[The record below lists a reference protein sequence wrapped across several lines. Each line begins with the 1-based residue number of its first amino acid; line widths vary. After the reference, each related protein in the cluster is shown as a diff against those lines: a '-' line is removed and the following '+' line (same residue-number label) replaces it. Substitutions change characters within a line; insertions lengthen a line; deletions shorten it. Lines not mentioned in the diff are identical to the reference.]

1 MKRKLLMALVC
12 ALALCWL
19 CGAALGESKTEYG
32 RQIGASLDALQ
43 IALASQDKRAANSA
57 LAQVRSSVYAAVRY
71 LAQIGEYDNR
81 AMEILS
87 NANQAYTAA
96 FGGDGNYASYMSQA
110 RAYNTQ
116 FFGDSGYSA
125 IDPDMPFIKHVHRS
139 SELAI
144 IEPATCDSEGLASG
158 ICDAGV
164 DWYGIAETAYSL
176 DHGFE
181 KSAPC
186 GAYFTC
192 ELEIDPNN
200 HAGGTAIQ
208 GQNIVCLGCGAVLSS
223 YTVSIDT
230 DIANGAVALSGEST
244 QFAENATVILTA
256 TPAQGYE
263 LDSLTYTPAGGAA
276 VVITADASDVYSFL
290 MPAANVTVSATFRQ
304 TVYAITTD
312 SAALAYYYNDSF
324 EQVFPSEAREGTAL
338 SLMLDDS
345 AVPGAGNYFTGEFTV
360 NGRSL
365 GREYSEDG
373 LTSWPVTGFSMPAEA
388 VTIGAVKAARETL
401 ALTFAPGDTRA
412 LPMDAWM
419 QLQYYET
426 AVGEPPLLRYDEATG
441 TEALDVNRDG
451 KPDLQIAFDDEAYCV
466 NLTRMPACAAFGA
479 FSFAFSGP
487 TDRYGTVAFTLPAPA
502 FGPAAFTL
510 PAALTTIEESA
521 FEGNIALTVVEAGE
535 GVTAIGADAFKG
547 CANLTQIKLPA
558 NCAIDPA
565 AFTGCGTVYV
575 FAPSGG
581 TTEAFCQNP
590 NVDCVFVET
599 QD

>member
-1 MKRKLLMALVC
+1 MKRKLMIVLLCV
-12 ALALCWL
+12 LALCCL

-32 RQIGASLDALQ
+32 QQIGASLDALENTF
-43 IALASQDKRAANSA
+43 ASQDKSAADSA
-57 LAQVRSSVYAAVRY
+57 LAQVRSSLYAAARY
-71 LAQIGEYDNR
+71 LAQIGEYDSR
-81 AMEILS
+81 VMEIAN
-87 NANQAYTAA
+87 NANQAYTAF

-116 FFGDSGYSA
+116 VFGDSG
-125 IDPDMPFIKHVHRS
+125 IDPDTGLPFIHVHRS
-139 SELAI
+139 SKLAI
-144 IEPATCDSEGLASG
+144 IEPATCVSEGLASG

-164 DWYGIAETAYSL
+164 NLYGVAETAYSF
-176 DHGFE
+176 DHGVE
-181 KSAPC
+181 KLAPC

-192 ELEIDPNN
+192 ETEIDPNN

-276 VVITADASDVYSFL
+276 VVITADASGVYSFL

-312 SAALAYYYNDSF
+312 GAARAYCYNDSY
-324 EQVFPSEAREGTAL
+324 EQVFTTEAREGTAL
-338 SLMLDDS
+338 SLMLDEN

-360 NGRSL
+360 NGVSL

-373 LTSWPVTGFSMPAEA
+373 LTSWPVTGFSMPAQA
-388 VTIGAVKAARETL
+388 VTIGAVQAARETL
-401 ALTFAPGDTRA
+401 TLSFAPGETRA
-412 LPMDAWM
+412 LPMDAWI
-419 QLQYYET
+419 QLQF
-426 AVGEPPLLRYDEATG
+426 VEPPLIRYDEATG

-479 FSFAFSGP
+479 FSFAFTGP

-565 AFTGCGTVYV
+565 AFTGCGTVLV

-581 TTEAFCQNP
+581 STEAACETMVN
-590 NVDCVFVET
+590 CVFCAFNN
-599 QD
+599 

>member
-1 MKRKLLMALVC
+1 MKRKLLIVLLCV
-12 ALALCWL
+12 LALCCL

-32 RQIGASLDALQ
+32 QQIGASLDALENTF
-43 IALASQDKRAANSA
+43 ASQDKSAADSA
-57 LAQVRSSVYAAVRY
+57 LAQVRSSVYAAARY
-71 LAQIGEYDNR
+71 LAQIGEYDSR
-81 AMEILS
+81 VMEIVN
-87 NANQAYTAA
+87 NANQAYTAF

-116 FFGDSGYSA
+116 VFGDSGYSD
-125 IDPDMPFIKHVHRS
+125 IDPDTGLPFIKHVHRS
-139 SELAI
+139 SKLAI
-144 IEPATCDSEGLASG
+144 IEPATCVSEGLASG

-164 DWYGIAETAYSL
+164 NWYGVAETAYSL
-176 DHGFE
+176 DHGYE

-192 ELEIDPNN
+192 ETEIDPNN

-276 VVITADASDVYSFL
+276 VVITADASGVYSFL

-312 SAALAYYYNDSF
+312 GAARAYYYNGDF
-324 EQVFPSEAREGTAL
+324 EQVFPTEAVEGTAL

-345 AVPGAGNYFTGEFTV
+345 AEPEEGNYFTGEFIV
-360 NGRSL
+360 NGVSL

-373 LTSWPVTGFSMPAEA
+373 LTSWPVTGFTMPAEA
-388 VTIGAVKAARETL
+388 VTIGAVQAARESL
-401 ALTFAPGDTRA
+401 ALSFAPGETRA
-412 LPMDAWM
+412 LPMAAWM
-419 QLQYYET
+419 QLQYME
-426 AVGEPPLLRYDEATG
+426 GEPPLIRYDEVTG

-521 FEGNIALTVVEAGE
+521 FEGNAAMTIVDANH
-535 GVTAIGADAFKG
+535 VTAIGANAFKG
-547 CANLTQIKLPA
+547 CTNLTQIKLPA
-558 NCAIDPA
+558 NCAIDLA
-565 AFTGCGTVYV
+565 AFTGCGTVLV

-581 TTEAFCQNP
+581 STEAACETMEN
-590 NVDCVFVET
+590 CVFCAFNN
-599 QD
+599 

>member
-1 MKRKLLMALVC
+1 MKRKLMIVLLCV
-12 ALALCWL
+12 LALCWL
-19 CGAALGESKTEYG
+19 CGAALGESRTEYG

-43 IALASQDKRAANSA
+43 IALASQDKSAAASA
-57 LAQVRSSVYAAVRY
+57 LAQVRSSVYAAIRY
-71 LAQIGEYDNR
+71 LAQIGEYDDR
-81 AMEILS
+81 AMEIVS

-116 FFGDSGYSA
+116 VFGDSGYSD
-125 IDPDMPFIKHVHRS
+125 IDPGLPFIKHVHRS
-139 SELAI
+139 SKLAI
-144 IEPATCDSEGLASG
+144 IEPATCVSEGLASG

-164 DWYGIAETAYSL
+164 DWYGVAETAYSL
-176 DHGFE
+176 DHGYE
-181 KSAPC
+181 ISAPC

-192 ELEIDPNN
+192 ETEIDPNN

-256 TPAQGYE
+256 TSAQGYE

-276 VVITADASDVYSFL
+276 VVITADASGVYSFL

-312 SAALAYYYNDSF
+312 GAARGYYYDDSY
-324 EQVFPSEAREGTAL
+324 EQVFPTEAAEGTVL

-345 AVPGAGNYFTGEFTV
+345 AVPDPGNYFTGEFTV
-360 NGRSL
+360 NGVSL
-365 GREYSEDG
+365 GREYSENG
-373 LTSWPVTGFSMPAEA
+373 LTSWPVTGFSMLAQA
-388 VTIGAVKAARETL
+388 VTIGAVQAARETL
-401 ALTFAPGDTRA
+401 TLTFAPGETRA

-419 QLQYYET
+419 QLQFV
-426 AVGEPPLLRYDEATG
+426 AGEPPLIRYDEATG

-479 FSFAFSGP
+479 FSFAFTGP

-510 PAALTTIEESA
+510 PAALTIIEESA

-535 GVTAIGADAFKG
+535 GVTTIGADAFKG
-547 CANLTQIKLPA
+547 CTNLTQIKLPA

-575 FAPSGG
+575 FAPEGG
-581 TTEAFCQNP
+581 SAQISCQGIGN
-590 NVDCVFVET
+590 CVFVPITE
-599 QD
+599 D